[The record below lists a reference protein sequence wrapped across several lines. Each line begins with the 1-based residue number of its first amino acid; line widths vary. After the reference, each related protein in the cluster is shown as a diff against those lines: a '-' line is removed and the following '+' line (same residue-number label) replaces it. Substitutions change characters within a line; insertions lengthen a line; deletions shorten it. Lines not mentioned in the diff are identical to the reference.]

1 MAELPA
7 SQVDDYPTI
16 EVEPARATSTGITS
30 EHSTP
35 TCLRPLKIFK
45 KEHLE
50 TMKEAF
56 ERVANKM
63 GFEIVEFN
71 GESDHIHL
79 LIEYPP
85 RLALSK
91 IVNSLKGVSSR
102 VLRKKYPIF
111 QKEYWGDNVS
121 LWSRSYFVASVGGA
135 PIEILKEYIEN
146 QKAPD

>member
-1 MAELPA
+1 MKYKLK
-7 SQVDDYPTI
+7 
-16 EVEPARATSTGITS
+16 STR
-30 EHSTP
+30 HAKYLLHAHLVFTP
-35 TCLRPLKIFK
+35 KYRKKIFK

-56 ERVANKM
+56 ENVAEKM

-71 GESDHIHL
+71 GEADHVHL

-102 VLRKKYPIF
+102 VLRKKYPVF
-111 QKEYWGDNVS
+111 KKEYWGDNVS

-135 PIEILKEYIEN
+135 PIEILKEYIES
-146 QKAPD
+146 QKTPD

>member
-1 MAELPA
+1 MKYKLK
-7 SQVDDYPTI
+7 
-16 EVEPARATSTGITS
+16 STR
-30 EHSTP
+30 HAKYLLHAHLVFTP
-35 TCLRPLKIFK
+35 KYRKKIFK

-56 ERVANKM
+56 ENVANKM

-71 GESDHIHL
+71 GEADHVHL

-102 VLRKKYPIF
+102 VLRKKYPVF
-111 QKEYWGDNVS
+111 KKEYWGDNVS

-135 PIEILKEYIEN
+135 PIEILKEYIES
-146 QKAPD
+146 QKTPD

>member
-1 MAELPA
+1 MKYKLK
-7 SQVDDYPTI
+7 
-16 EVEPARATSTGITS
+16 STRYAKYLL
-30 EHSTP
+30 HAHLVFTP
-35 TCLRPLKIFK
+35 KYRKKIFK

-56 ERVANKM
+56 ESVAEKM

-71 GESDHIHL
+71 GEADHVHL

-102 VLRKKYPIF
+102 ILRKKYPVF

-135 PIEILKEYIEN
+135 PIDILKEYIEN

>member
-1 MAELPA
+1 MRYKLK
-7 SQVDDYPTI
+7 
-16 EVEPARATSTGITS
+16 STR
-30 EHSTP
+30 HAKYLLHAHLVFTP
-35 TCLRPLKIFK
+35 KYRKKIFTN
-45 KEHLE
+45 EHLQ

-56 ERVANKM
+56 ESVAKKM

-102 VLRKKYPIF
+102 LLRKKYPIF
-111 QKEYWGDNVS
+111 KKEYWGDNVS

-135 PIEILKEYIEN
+135 PLEILKEYIEN
-146 QKAPD
+146 QKTPD